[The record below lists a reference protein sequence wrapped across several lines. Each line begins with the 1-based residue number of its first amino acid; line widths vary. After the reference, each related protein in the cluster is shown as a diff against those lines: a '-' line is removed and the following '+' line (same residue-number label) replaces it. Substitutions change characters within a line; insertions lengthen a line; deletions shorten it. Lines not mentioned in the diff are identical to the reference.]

1 MLYSIRSKS
10 WRRPWSHNGSL
21 STLTPKRHRG
31 RWLNDGD
38 DDDDSDVD
46 DDLDD
51 KELERNHDER
61 EDDSDGDIDDWDGA
75 LLLGGARPFD
85 TTNSAALV

>member
-1 MLYSIRSKS
+1 MMTWMTKS
-10 WRRPWSHNGSL
+10 W
-21 STLTPKRHRG
+21 
-31 RWLNDGD
+31 ND
-38 DDDDSDVD
+38 
-46 DDLDD
+46 
-51 KELERNHDER
+51 NHDER